1 MVKNKLLCRYVAPP
15 ASSELE
21 RATIVLATPH
31 CSYTGIND
39 IVDLA
44 VARGGDSALLESLT
58 SDDDELKYPRTLL
71 ADQLATLKH
80 ALTKP
85 NIQLLI
91 YEVHSILPSETTEM
105 VNQVVD
111 YANGIAKEKYLKET
125 TVGVILKNI
134 NIFLSDFFLLKSKKQ
149 PVSLN
154 LERSGNLG
162 NQRGMS

>member
-1 MVKNKLLCRYVAPP
+1 M
-15 ASSELE
+15 E

-44 VARGGDSALLESLT
+44 VARGGDYALLESLT
-58 SDDDELKYPRTLL
+58 SDDDELKHPRTLL

-111 YANGIAKEKYLKET
+111 YANGIAKEKYIKET
-125 TVGVILKNI
+125 TVGYVFDFDLI
-134 NIFLSDFFLLKSKKQ
+134 IFLFLLFFFNSLTFFFRARKKYQ
-149 PVSLN
+149 KKLVKN
-154 LERSGNLG
+154 H
-162 NQRGMS
+162 QKC